1 MLASRVQSIALV
13 VESIAL
19 VVESTRSTERP
30 HSTCNGIQVVVLV
43 M

>member
-19 VVESTRSTERP
+19 VVESTRSTEREYTV
-30 HSTCNGIQVVVLV
+30 HV
-43 M
+43 MG